1 MRAIVNTK
9 PGGPEVLEEQDRPV
23 PEPGLGQIR
32 VRVHASA
39 LNRADL
45 LQRRGAYPAPAG
57 ASPDIPGMEYA
68 GEVDALGQ
76 ATSLWQIGDRVMGLI
91 GGAGHAEYL
100 CVHEREAMPVPANLS
115 WEEGAA
121 IPEVFLTSYDAL
133 VRQLDVRAG
142 ERLLIHAVGSGVGTA
157 ALQLARVAGMTV
169 IGTSRS
175 PAKLER
181 AKELGLEIG
190 IDSSKDDWPS
200 QVEQATAGKGVDVV
214 LDLLGGAYLVASIRT
229 LAPRGR
235 LILVGLTAGRTA
247 ELDLGMILNKRA
259 HVVGTMLR
267 SRSLEEKISLSRD
280 GSDKMVP
287 LFESGRLRPVIDRVF
302 SFKQIRDAHR
312 LMESDSNFGKIV
324 LRWD

>member
-1 MRAIVNTK
+1 M
-9 PGGPEVLEEQDRPV
+9 

-45 LQRRGAYPAPAG
+45 HQRRGAYPAPPG
-57 ASPDIPGMEYA
+57 APPDIPGMEYA
-68 GEVDALGQ
+68 GEVDALGPS
-76 ATSLWQIGDRVMGLI
+76 TSLWRVGARVMGLV
-91 GGAGHAEYL
+91 GGGGHGEHL
-100 CVHEREAMPVPANLS
+100 VVHEREAMPVPANLS
-115 WEEGAA
+115 WEEAAA
-121 IPEVFLTSYDAL
+121 IPEVFLTAYDAL

-157 ALQLARVAGMTV
+157 ALQLARIAGLTV
-169 IGTSRS
+169 LGTSRS

-190 IDSSKDDWPS
+190 IDSSQDDWPWR
-200 QVEQATAGKGVDVV
+200 VEQATAGRGVDVI
-214 LDLLGGAYLVASIRT
+214 LDLLGGSYLAASIRALT
-229 LAPRGR
+229 PRGR

-247 ELDLGMILNKRA
+247 ELDLGMILTKRA
-259 HVVGTMLR
+259 HIVGTVLR
-267 SRSLEEKISLSRD
+267 SRSLEEKISLAREF
-280 GSDKMVP
+280 SDRM
-287 LFESGRLRPVIDRVF
+287 LGFFETKRLRPVIDRVF
-302 SFKQIRDAHR
+302 SFKEIREAHH